1 MTWVYAIVVGRR
13 ATVADQ
19 NHTRRQRERQYE
31 IDRITVQYA
40 DEYRAGRAPRI
51 EDYVRRYPDYAS
63 ELLRFAVYFHT
74 VGFDMPALDASPAA
88 ELSPAAQR
96 ALAQIRDSQVTPA
109 AAAAPLAG
117 LVQQGIT
124 VGFTPR
130 TLAETLRLTTDL
142 LGKLEAH
149 AIDAATIPSTLIK
162 RLSAVLQVTPEAI
175 AAYLGSPG
183 QAPAAAFYY
192 ADRPPAQRQESF
204 LDAVRAST
212 LAPETKQEWV
222 EIARQDV
229 PGGGAPQP

>member
-1 MTWVYAIVVGRR
+1 M
-13 ATVADQ
+13 ADQ

-31 IDRITVQYA
+31 IDQITFQYA

-63 ELLRFAVYFHT
+63 ELVRFAIYFHT
-74 VGFDMPALDASPAA
+74 VGFDAPALDTSPAA

-96 ALAQIRDSQVTPA
+96 ALAQIRDSQVTA
-109 AAAAPLAG
+109 AADPAAAPLAG
-117 LVQQGIT
+117 LVQQGIS
-124 VGFTPR
+124 VGYTPR

-149 AIDAATIPSTLIK
+149 AIDAATIPSTLIT
-162 RLSAVLQVTPEAI
+162 RLSAVLQVTPETI

-183 QAPAAAFYY
+183 QAPANAFYY
-192 ADRPPAQRQESF
+192 ADRPPVQRTESF

-212 LAPETKQEWV
+212 LAPETKQEWG
-222 EIARQDV
+222 EIVRQDM
-229 PGGGAPQP
+229 PWGGAPR